1 MKKNL
6 LKGFNFVK
14 KKITT
19 VTQTA
24 VNKTVNLLE
33 ENQSGEYLKDIY
45 IALKNKQLY
54 MDQETYNKQYIP
66 LNKYYRSEPQNSNP
80 ILYIAVISF
89 NQKKGAIVEFTYPD
103 IDSLKNNKESNEYLE
118 SLCDK
123 NSKDLNSIEKV
134 IENINYQ
141 LTYLCMPDGAHILK
155 NDSQFFLIQ
164 NLPKLLYGISCYRQL
179 QTTQAMKEDE
189 QENTRDYIQKA
200 MCIVSKVPLFGQM
213 ASKLSV
219 TMLAYFNQESLK
231 DKKIIEELY
240 SNYKL
245 SVMRSIN
252 VNEILASF
260 SLKKLLSLTN
270 EKVFSIMKLIMLEKK
285 ILVYSHISNNVC
297 SFIFSFLSL
306 FPCNAF
312 FNLDY
317 NGTGSKFYNQC
328 YKPYGLPLKFL
339 NKNTVLYSLMTL
351 YDISYLEKKNIKS
364 YFIGTTNPI
373 FMNYK
378 KLEFDCIVNID
389 EGKIIFSKAL
399 GSSVLRL
406 GKKERDLIKLI
417 NKQCSLKALG
427 LNNDN
432 MISGDLVFEES
443 ESQNQI
449 IQHNKELKDNKH
461 FNKKN
466 SLYSKQ
472 EQIKE
477 NKEEE
482 TENNELDFE
491 EFNGTDDYIRS
502 IFKKYITDFLAD
514 IALVKYLVF
523 SEEIDGDKNPGNED
537 KIMIHSSEKKINSLK
552 QVLNGYNYSFILK
565 WITNSKNF
573 RYWNY
578 EHEPEL
584 WTLSN
589 HLGSIG
595 GVSKF
600 YENGDHYLGDM
611 KNGLPDG
618 NGTLNTILD
627 GMGYTYTGEFKKG
640 KKEGKGNF
648 SSKDNNYNYDGGW
661 REDKKYGVGTLY
673 DHGDKYTGDFI
684 DDKYCGNG
692 TLCGKNG
699 EIYECEFKNGKPD
712 GIGRVT
718 LVNGDVYTGTFVQ
731 GEILGQVSIKYK
743 NGDSYDGYY
752 KDNNKCGY
760 GCFISKNGES
770 YEGDFYNNLYHG
782 EGKLTKADGEIVKGI
797 FKNGI
802 LEKKLEKL
810 KSEEDKDKNIKENE
824 DNKILQK
831 KEGDELNLKYS
842 ENEKDDKKLN
852 DKSNLKD
859 EKIQEKKDEENNL
872 KNEENKIEK
881 FNLKEKE
888 NKDKNEKE
896 NQEENKNKND
906 KDSEN

>member
-6 LKGFNFVK
+6 WKGFNFVK

-33 ENQSGEYLKDIY
+33 ENQSGEYLKDLY

-54 MDQETYNKQYIP
+54 IDQETYNKQYIP
-66 LNKYYRSEPQNSNP
+66 LNKYYHSEPQNSNP
-80 ILYIAVISF
+80 ILYIGVISF

-103 IDSLKNNKESNEYLE
+103 IDSLKNNKESKEYLD

-123 NSKDLNSIEKV
+123 NNKDLSTVEKV

-339 NKNTVLYSLMTL
+339 NTNSVLYSLMTL
-351 YDISYLEKKNIKS
+351 YDISYLEKNNIKS

-378 KLEFDCIVNID
+378 KLEFDCIINID
-389 EGKIIFSKAL
+389 ENKIIFSKAL
-399 GSSVLRL
+399 GSSILRL
-406 GKKERDLIKLI
+406 GKKERDLMKLI
-417 NKQCSLKALG
+417 NKQCSLNVLG

-432 MISGDLVFEES
+432 MVSGDLIFEES

-449 IQHNKELKDNKH
+449 NQHNKESKDNKH
-461 FNKKN
+461 IHKKN

-472 EQIKE
+472 EHIKE
-477 NKEEE
+477 NKGEELE
-482 TENNELDFE
+482 DNELDFE
-491 EFNGTDDYIRS
+491 EFKGTDDFIRN

-523 SEEIDGDKNPGNED
+523 AEEIDADKNPKNED
-537 KIMIHSSEKKINSLK
+537 KIMIHSSEKKINDLK

-565 WITNSKNF
+565 WITTSKNF

-578 EHEPEL
+578 EHDPEL

-627 GMGYTYTGEFKKG
+627 GMGYTYVGEFKNG
-640 KKEGKGNF
+640 KKEGRGNF
-648 SSKDNNYNYDGGW
+648 SSKDNKYNYDGGW
-661 REDKKYGVGTLY
+661 RNDKKYGVGTLFDY
-673 DHGDKYTGDFI
+673 GDKYTGDFR

-731 GEILGQVSIKYK
+731 GKICGQVSIKYK

-752 KDNNKCGY
+752 KDDNKCGY

-770 YEGDFYNNLYHG
+770 YEGDFSNDLYNG
-782 EGKLTKADGEIVKGI
+782 EGKLTKSDGEIVKGI

-810 KSEEDKDKNIKENE
+810 KREEEKENIIE
-824 DNKILQK
+824 NGNNKNLEKKDDENVIKDEEKK
-831 KEGDELNLKYS
+831 KEVE
-842 ENEKDDKKLN
+842 KLN
-852 DKSNLKD
+852 NENDL
-859 EKIQEKKDEENNL
+859 KDEENKKEEKKDIE
-872 KNEENKIEK
+872 KNENENIKSEENKEQS
-881 FNLKEKE
+881 LEKE
-888 NKDKNEKE
+888 NKNE
-896 NQEENKNKND
+896 NNI
-906 KDSEN
+906 DSENKK